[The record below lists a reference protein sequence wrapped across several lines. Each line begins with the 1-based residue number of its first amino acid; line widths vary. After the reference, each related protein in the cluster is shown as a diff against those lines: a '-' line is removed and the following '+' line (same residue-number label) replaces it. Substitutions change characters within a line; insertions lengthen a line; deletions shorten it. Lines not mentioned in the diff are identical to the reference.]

1 MNPQLDVIE
10 HTEEHA
16 RRVREADDE
25 LDMTP
30 MVDVTFLLL
39 IFFMITAAFAL
50 QKAIN
55 VPPAKDDSAAQAQ
68 VVEDPEDET
77 VTIKVDEDNVF
88 WVGAPLWIE
97 EKRATSTQGMLV
109 LLREARAG
117 RGGKYGT
124 GPTRLI
130 VQANG
135 DAVHEKVVA
144 ALDAGMSVNMEEI
157 QLMSYEEG
165 DL

>member
-1 MNPQLDVIE
+1 MNTQLNIIE
-10 HTEEHA
+10 HAEKRT
-16 RRVREADDE
+16 RRLRSADDE

-55 VPPAKDDSAAQAQ
+55 VPPAKDDAASQAQ
-68 VVEDPEDET
+68 VMEDPEDET

-88 WVGAPLWIE
+88 WVGAPLWE
-97 EKRATSTQGMLV
+97 DEMRASSTQGMLV
-109 LLREARAG
+109 LLRKARAG
-117 RGGKYGT
+117 RGGKYGA

-135 DAVHEKVVA
+135 EAVHEKVVA
-144 ALDAGMSVNMEEI
+144 ALDAGMSVRMEEI